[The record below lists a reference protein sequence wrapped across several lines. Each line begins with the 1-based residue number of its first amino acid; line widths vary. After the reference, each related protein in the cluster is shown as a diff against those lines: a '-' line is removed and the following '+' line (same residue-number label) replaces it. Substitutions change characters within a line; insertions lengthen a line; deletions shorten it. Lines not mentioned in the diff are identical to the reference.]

1 MKHFDLE
8 PKMIPCEKKTLRINI
23 TYDESLELYLLE
35 YLILSGFC
43 IYIKYEFIIYMFGS

>member
-8 PKMIPCEKKTLRINI
+8 QKMIPCEKKTLRINI

-43 IYIKYEFIIYMFGS
+43 IVHVILLQN